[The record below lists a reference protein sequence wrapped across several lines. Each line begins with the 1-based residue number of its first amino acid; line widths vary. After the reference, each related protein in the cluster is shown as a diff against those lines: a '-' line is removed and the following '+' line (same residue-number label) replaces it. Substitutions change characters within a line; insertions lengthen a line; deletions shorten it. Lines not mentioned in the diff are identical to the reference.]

1 MMTIDFISANI
12 YASIYFYVMLFV
24 VLFTIL
30 HSFTLDIDD
39 RKNLSYI
46 RNMNFFV
53 LFFSIFYIGLRPIN
67 EVFVDMVS
75 YAAFFN
81 MTKQGSQFIPITGDV
96 LFDAYSFLCSK
107 IMNVQSYFL
116 LCAII
121 YIVPLYIVSKK
132 WFGEYA
138 FYAFLALIISFSFW
152 AYGTNGIRN
161 GLSTSLF
168 ILAISRDKRLFQILW
183 IIVAIGFHKSILLPT
198 ICFIVAQLY
207 HKPNKILMF
216 WVLCILLSVSL
227 GHFWEN
233 LFSNLNIDDR
243 ISYLANEGNS
253 SIVTAT
259 KFRWDFLLYSSIG
272 AFAGWYYINKLH
284 FQDKIYN
291 WLYTMYLLSN
301 AFWILIIRAS
311 YSNRFA
317 YLSWFI
323 LALIVIYPL
332 LKENLVNNQQV
343 KIGFVLLAYFS
354 FTFIMNVIIY

>member
-1 MMTIDFISANI
+1 MTIDFIPANI
-12 YASIYFYVMLFV
+12 YTSIYFYVMLFV

-30 HSFTLDIDD
+30 HSLTLNIDD
-39 RKNLSYI
+39 HKNLSYI
-46 RNMNFFV
+46 RNMGFFV
-53 LFFSIFYIGLRPIN
+53 LFFSIFYMGLRPVNI
-67 EVFVDMVS
+67 VFVDMVS

-81 MTKQGSQFIPITGDV
+81 RIKLEPQFIPITGDIF
-96 LFDAYSFLCSK
+96 FDVYTFVCSK

-116 LCAII
+116 LCAVI
-121 YIVPLYIVSKK
+121 YIVPLYIISKK

-198 ICFIVAQLY
+198 ICFIIAQLY
-207 HKPNKILMF
+207 NKPNKILIF
-216 WVLCILLSVSL
+216 WVLCIFLSVSM

-233 LFSNLNIDDR
+233 LFASLNFDDR
-243 ISYLANEGNS
+243 ISYLTNESNS
-253 SIVTAT
+253 SIVSET

-272 AFAGWYYINKLH
+272 AVAGWYYINKLH
-284 FQDKIYN
+284 FKDTIYN
-291 WLYTMYLLSN
+291 CLYNTYLLSN

-323 LALIVIYPL
+323 LALVIIYPL
-332 LKENLVNNQQV
+332 LKENLVSNQQV
-343 KIGFVLLAYFS
+343 KIGFILLAYFS